1 MTVATDGNPVGNLK
15 SILVVDDDETTRGV
29 IIDALRESGYF
40 NTREV
45 ENGLQALSLLNTS
58 SFDLIISDLKMPGMS
73 GLELLARIKHF
84 DFSTPVII
92 ITGYPT
98 IDLTVSAM
106 KEGAVDFLTKP
117 FKIDDLIFKVNLYLQ
132 ERSLLS
138 EEDRD
143 ERETKWKLDE
153 KIRELSTI
161 RLIGERIDQ
170 RRGLAGDDMFDEIVK
185 LSLALTRGKTGLIVL
200 VDETN
205 KRFINKSICH
215 SSHHNGADTGDVLAA
230 RLTPFFRETVSS
242 RLPLLINGD
251 HGLRSDD
258 SLITVPL
265 TIRGSKIFG
274 ILAVFSGDGT
284 TIFTRKDLTLVQ
296 NLAERASLYLE
307 NTILYESLFGSIMNT
322 FESLIHS
329 IHARDNY
336 TERHSRSV
344 THLSVL
350 TAEALGC
357 SDYEIESLRISAHLH
372 DIGKIAVPDHILL
385 KPAPLSDDEYRI
397 IQTHAE
403 AGEDILKSIA
413 LFDRERTIVRHH
425 HERWDGR
432 GYPDGL
438 ARNEIPLLARILSVA
453 DTFDAMTSDRP
464 YRKALPPAVAVE
476 ELRNNRWKQLD
487 GTAVDA
493 FLSAL
498 ETARQPSKH

>member
-1 MTVATDGNPVGNLK
+1 MTVATEEQPIGDLK
-15 SILVVDDDETTRGV
+15 SILVVDDDEATRGV

-45 ENGLQALSLLNTS
+45 ENGLQALSLLETA
-58 SFDLIISDLKMPGMS
+58 SFDLVISDLKMPGMS
-73 GLELLARIKHF
+73 GLDLLTRIKHL
-84 DFSTPVII
+84 DSSTPVII
-92 ITGYPT
+92 VTGYPT

-143 ERETKWKLDE
+143 ERGTKWELGE

-161 RLIGERIDQ
+161 RLIGERIEH
-170 RRGLAGDDMFDEIVK
+170 RRGLAGDEMFDEIVK
-185 LSLALTRGKTGLIVL
+185 LSLALTRGETGLIVL

-205 KRFINKSICH
+205 KRFLNKSICH
-215 SSHHNGADTGDVLAA
+215 SRQHDQTDAGDLLAA
-230 RLTPFFRETVSS
+230 RLTPFFRETVS
-242 RLPLLINGD
+242 RRAPLLINGD
-251 HGLRSDD
+251 HSLRADD
-258 SLITVPL
+258 SLIAVPL

-274 ILAVFSGDGT
+274 ILAIFSGDGT
-284 TIFTRKDLTLVQ
+284 TIFTRKDLTHVQ

-344 THLSVL
+344 THLSLL
-350 TAEALGC
+350 TAKTMGC

-438 ARNEIPLLARILSVA
+438 TGNEIPLLARILSVA

-464 YRKALPPAVAVE
+464 YRKALPPAVAVDE
-476 ELRNNRWKQLD
+476 IRDNRWKQLD
-487 GTAVDA
+487 GDVVDV

-498 ETARQPSKH
+498 DEARQPSKH